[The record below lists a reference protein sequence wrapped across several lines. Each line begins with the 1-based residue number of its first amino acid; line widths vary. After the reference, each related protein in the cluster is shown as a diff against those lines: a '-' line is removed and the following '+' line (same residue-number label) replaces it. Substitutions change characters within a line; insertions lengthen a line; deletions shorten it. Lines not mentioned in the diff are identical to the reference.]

1 MVCVHVC
8 VCAAQCHVLPLAI
21 CTCCSLPLNHTGRT
35 WRATW
40 RLPTQHGYLAEFC
53 LSSET
58 HAHRH
63 VFLPLYLDL
72 MNNKCCSL
80 NVLDCISV
88 SSQNQPTFSLC
99 SLWVFAWGRCHVGLY
114 RWQRRHVVMTK
125 MSSTCLDRCTAHWTV
140 TGVFG
145 PSSIHRGE
153 SGNLHKSEVRHR
165 SRWCI
170 INGYFISTRN
180 QLFFCQLG
188 SAKTSCECN
197 TGKRSPF

>member
-35 WRATW
+35 RRATW
-40 RLPTQHGYLAEFC
+40 RLPTQHGYLAELC

-63 VFLPLYLDL
+63 VFLPSYLDL

-80 NVLDCISV
+80 NVLLMARLCCSWPT
-88 SSQNQPTFSLC
+88 SQHFHFVHCGFLLEAGAMLGYTGDSGACCDGNVIHLSG
-99 SLWVFAWGRCHVGLY
+99 WR
-114 RWQRRHVVMTK
+114 
-125 MSSTCLDRCTAHWTV
+125 TAHWTV
-140 TGVFG
+140 NGLFG

-153 SGNLHKSEVRHR
+153 SGNLHRSEVRQR

-180 QLFFCQLG
+180 
-188 SAKTSCECN
+188 
-197 TGKRSPF
+197 